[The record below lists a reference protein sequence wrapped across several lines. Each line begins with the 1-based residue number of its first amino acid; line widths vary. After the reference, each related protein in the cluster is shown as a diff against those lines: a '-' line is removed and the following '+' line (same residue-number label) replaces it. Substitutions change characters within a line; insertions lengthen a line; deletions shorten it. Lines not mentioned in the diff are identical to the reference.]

1 MQKGKKG
8 GGGAVTHKGERK
20 KKQTKGPTHNIA
32 KDNKKKN

>member
-8 GGGAVTHKGERK
+8 GGGQWHTREKEK
-20 KKQTKGPTHNIA
+20 KKTKGPTHNIA

>member
-20 KKQTKGPTHNIA
+20 KKTKGPTHNIA
-32 KDNKKKN
+32 KDNKKK

>member
-8 GGGAVTHKGERK
+8 GGGSDTQGRKK